1 MRETLRKA
9 EGEGRRERAGEGR
22 GRECAGDGALKR
34 ERGRARACGGKRRR
48 RHARNGDGRTCVHA
62 GWSARPRQFGVDKLL
77 QRTKRIVADSPCGF
91 SNIIDSLGPV
101 NPVNHCMSEAKTQG
115 REKEILLIAF
125 VIVGIEK
132 RRFEVFE
139 HLALHFLLR
148 CLQDRVHVE
157 ETCGCGRVH
166 VDSIT

>member
-1 MRETLRKA
+1 MRGRRCSQERARPGAGVRRKA
-9 EGEGRRERAGEGR
+9 QATAR
-22 GRECAGDGALKR
+22 DG
-34 ERGRARACGGKRRR
+34 G
-48 RHARNGDGRTCVHA
+48 GRTCVHA
-62 GWSARPRQFGVDKLL
+62 GWSTRPRQFCVDKLL
-77 QRTKRIVADSPCGF
+77 QRSKRIVADSPCGF

-132 RRFEVFE
+132 RSFEAFE
-139 HLALHFLLR
+139 YPALHFLLR
-148 CLQDRVHVE
+148 CLQDCVHVE

-166 VDSIT
+166 VDSIA